1 MKTFINFILAGAAVS
16 LGGCASPQAARDRD
30 ENFRIDMAYNGQL
43 AKYACGYRQNASCHR
58 SPALPH
64 GYSKDSGSREG
75 RPARPVRNAPVALGP
90 VVRAYQ
96 MGRYVDTADPR
107 IVHEGHT
114 VYRLEGSPSW
124 QLRAPRVRSSRPAE
138 YQPELLPEERE
149 RELSAARVNA
159 EQASAQA
166 KDLSQKI
173 DVLQDA
179 LKANAGAVNQNN
191 QSVAAQIRD
200 LKAQLDEL
208 KTGHVSAPASVS
220 AHGPMG
226 GIRLPGNE

>member
-1 MKTFINFILAGAAVS
+1 MKTFINFILAGAAAVS
-16 LGGCASPQAARDRD
+16 LGGCASSSRAARDRD

-43 AKYACGYRQNASCHR
+43 AKYACGYRQDASCHR

-75 RPARPVRNAPVALGP
+75 RPSRPVRNAPVALGP

-124 QLRAPRVRSSRPAE
+124 QLQAPRVRSSRPAE

-149 RELSAARVNA
+149 RELSAARSNA
-159 EQASAQA
+159 KALGEKVEVLEQALKSNAQA
-166 KDLSQKI
+166 QNQNQKTLVNQI
-173 DVLQDA
+173 NE
-179 LKANAGAVNQNN
+179 LKARQAQVEQ
-191 QSVAAQIRD
+191 QPAASPVPQP
-200 LKAQLDEL
+200 
-208 KTGHVSAPASVS
+208 GPA
-220 AHGPMG
+220 A